1 MKKKYQ
7 KKKRKEKTCS
17 TTRLSQRVYRRDFC
31 SHVFAIPV
39 GYIVVFWRGAHS
51 VRRVKG
57 QESGSLETCFSFF
70 VFALLACFS
79 FSTTKYI

>member
-1 MKKKYQ
+1 MKKKIQ
-7 KKKRKEKTCS
+7 KKKEEKTCS
-17 TTRLSQRVYRRDFC
+17 TTRLSQRVYKRDFC
-31 SHVFAIPV
+31 SHVFANPV
-39 GYIVVFWRGAHS
+39 RYIVVIWGGAHS

-70 VFALLACFS
+70 VVTLLACFS

>member
-1 MKKKYQ
+1 MKKKY
-7 KKKRKEKTCS
+7 KKKKKEKTCS
-17 TTRLSQRVYRRDFC
+17 TTRLCQRVYKRDFC
-31 SHVFAIPV
+31 SHVFANPV
-39 GYIVVFWRGAHS
+39 RYIVVIWGGAHS

-70 VFALLACFS
+70 VVALLACFS